1 MDSNSTTISSLVSL
15 DKPIS
20 LPETSKDILDKKNA
34 LLIIPETG
42 KKILLFPTNSEKIVK
57 ISLVLKSKGLSPL
70 FFNEVG
76 KITKNDLCVNIL
88 YTTGLCFAEEKCVWD
103 GFFEDAEKFDN
114 VDEIKQKFKD
124 IEGVNQVQI
133 DFIQL

>member
-1 MDSNSTTISSLVSL
+1 M
-15 DKPIS
+15 
-20 LPETSKDILDKKNA
+20 
-34 LLIIPETG
+34 
-42 KKILLFPTNSEKIVK
+42 
-57 ISLVLKSKGLSPL
+57 
-70 FFNEVG
+70 G
-76 KITKNDLCVNIL
+76 KITKNDLGVNIL